1 MAAMTAGFPRRYRIT
16 ADEYFRMGETGVLAP
31 DARVELIEGELI
43 EMAPIGPPH
52 AGTVE
57 CLVDLLR
64 RALGD
69 RVMVRTQQPSVVGKY
84 SVPQPDIAV
93 VTRRHDFYVHAHP
106 EPRDVLLVVEVA
118 DSTLRFDRDV
128 KTALYARSGVQE
140 VWVVDVAAR
149 RILRSASP
157 QNGVYAETV
166 ALGAGES
173 ISIGAFPDIRID
185 VQAVFIR

>member
-157 QNGVYAETV
+157 QNGVYTETV

-173 ISIGAFPDIRID
+173 ISIG